1 VISLTAGSTTVP
13 VCLPSADQQR
23 TFARLFA
30 DGGVSELTDPHDA
43 FAGYAHDWPTPL
55 APRWVAPHLGRM
67 HWPIVGASRYAH
79 AVYLLHEADWFAL
92 AAEVETGATVTV
104 SFEDGASAGETARTV
119 GMKFLS
125 AKPLVRLNEGQ
136 PVAADD
142 EAGDAWFVVLVDQR
156 YFAAREAIAGTG
168 EASDG
173 SGSSTAG
180 NGGSARTFFSWSA
193 LFAALGV
200 TVADAVDAAYGT
212 PDRSRWTE
220 ARMRGRS
227 AAVLADVAASLVGSR
242 IVTVPGGSAS
252 LQRPTLARATAL
264 DTSVSTQAD
273 RIVWGGPI
281 EAEASA
287 TECPDTVRAVF
298 RAPSDSR
305 VETLD
310 SAATGYTAWPG
321 NGPMSAALDPAVHET
336 AATKQAVVDQ
346 WADDF
351 CAWRFGMFAVTFAGV
366 PTFPTSGFCWAVTI
380 ESKRDELL
388 TRWERPPVMH
398 GWLGR
403 ASVSAATNDQPAYP
417 TRENGTETNGCDIP
431 TGSGGDA
438 VGLAWYSR
446 YLHLGGVEV
455 QAGQTLNPGQRI
467 GVLMRNPPGT
477 VAHLHHAVTDGG
489 DPFLWP
495 ETDFPIAGVSLP
507 IDDWLGFPVL
517 GARGG
522 LPNPRATRFDATQL
536 AAIEARYRPPVEPN
550 DRWRTFV
557 SSAMHT
563 LYDYYAVDLAFSDST
578 DAQEVAGAPVFAAVG
593 GNDVLTEVMWT
604 GFRGS
609 AGWGVLL
616 RHRLCGAPD
625 AGDEGDG
632 MGALPPNG
640 QWGDGGD
647 FGADPHEIGRG
658 GLLEVVTRVC
668 IGPITAGT
676 LIGRDTEAGNGPMQE
691 ICVDPATL
699 AIINGVLT
707 VTCCDGGGG
716 GITQLTG
723 DVTAGPGSGSQAA
736 TLSSTGVSAGT
747 YTSVTVDVKG
757 RVTAGT
763 NPTTL
768 SGYGITDAQPLDAD
782 LTALAALTGTDTI
795 YYRSAA
801 DTWSAVTIGSGLS
814 FSGGTL
820 ASTVTGTVTS
830 VNLTAPAAGIT
841 VSGGPI
847 TTSGSITLA
856 LADDLAALEALSG
869 TNTIYYRSAAN
880 TWSAVTI
887 GSGLSFSG
895 GTLAATG
902 GTGTVTS
909 VNLTAPAAGITVS
922 GGPVTTSGS
931 ITLALADDLAAL
943 EALSGTNTIY
953 YRSAANTW
961 SAVTIGTGLT
971 FSGGALAPNLRG
983 YIDGLVLSYSS
994 TTAVA
999 VSAGVCADST
1009 NAYLLSLSSFTKT
1022 LQTSG
1027 AWTAGTGNNG
1037 LDTGARANN
1046 TWYHV
1051 YVIASA
1057 TGGSVD
1063 VLFSLSATA
1072 PTMPSGYTL
1081 FRRIGSIKTGAST
1094 IDNNWVQYGD
1104 FFHWLVPVDD
1114 VSALNPGTAAV
1125 TRTLSTP
1132 TGVRT
1137 RALVS
1142 VGFDASATGD
1152 NPSAI
1157 YLSDLNQTDSAPT
1170 VAINTCVGYSP
1181 TVYIAN
1187 IYGRAEIWTNT
1198 SSQIRSRLQLS
1209 ATNTRLRIQ
1218 THGWFDPRGRN
1229 A

>member
-1 VISLTAGSTTVP
+1 MISLTAGSTTVP

-104 SFEDGASAGETARTV
+104 AFEDGASAGETARTV

-200 TVADAVDAAYGT
+200 TVADAVDAAYGA

-287 TECPDTVRAVF
+287 TECPDAVRAVF

-321 NGPMSAALDPAVHET
+321 NGPMGAALDPAVHET
-336 AATKQAVVDQ
+336 TATKQAVVDQ

-431 TGSGGDA
+431 TGSGSGGDA

-495 ETDFPIAGVSLP
+495 ETSFPIAGVSLP

-517 GARGG
+517 GARVG

-557 SSAMHT
+557 SSVMHT

-578 DAQEVAGAPVFAAVG
+578 DAQELAGAPVFAAVG
-593 GNDVLTEVMWT
+593 GRDVLTEVMWT

-625 AGDEGDG
+625 AGDTGDG

-647 FGADPHEIGRG
+647 FGADPHETSRG

-699 AIINGVLT
+699 AIIDGVLT

-716 GITQLTG
+716 GSGITELTG
-723 DVTAGPGSGSQAA
+723 DVTAGPGSGAQAA

-782 LTALAALTGTDTI
+782 LTALAALTGTNTI

-820 ASTVTGTVTS
+820 AATGGSGTVTS

-856 LADDLAALEALSG
+856 LADDLAALEALSTTGLARRTGANAWTLDTSTYLTANQTITLSGDATGSG
-869 TNTIYYRSAAN
+869 TTGIAVTLANSGVSAGTYQSVTVDAKGRVTAGTALNDVGLAPGGRLSASSTLPVSTTDLTPSTLYYLPYVHNQIPLWDGSKWVSSTVADSGVLLLLFGLTTNRPYDVFAYLSAGRVTLEYLAWTDDTTRATDVTLQDGRYCKSGDKTRLYLGTFYATGATTTEDSNRRRLIWNMYNRVPRRLLRQDSTTSWNYTTATWRSANNSTTNRVDVVVGIAGHSVIDLLVQACSSN
-880 TWSAVTI
+880 STASIARRVGI
-887 GSGLSFSG
+887 GVDSTTAPTTDGFAETTADAAGVIVGHTAGVRQATALGYHYYQWLEQSV
-895 GTLAATG
+895 ATG
-902 GTGTVTS
+902 TCTWYGLILTTV
-909 VNLTAPAAGITVS
+909 TVS
-922 GGPVTTSGS
+922 G
-931 ITLALADDLAAL
+931 LY
-943 EALSGTNTIY
+943 GTWQ
-953 YRSAANTW
+953 S
-961 SAVTIGTGLT
+961 
-971 FSGGALAPNLRG
+971 
-983 YIDGLVLSYSS
+983 
-994 TTAVA
+994 
-999 VSAGVCADST
+999 
-1009 NAYLLSLSSFTKT
+1009 
-1022 LQTSG
+1022 
-1027 AWTAGTGNNG
+1027 
-1037 LDTGARANN
+1037 
-1046 TWYHV
+1046 
-1051 YVIASA
+1051 
-1057 TGGSVD
+1057 
-1063 VLFSLSATA
+1063 
-1072 PTMPSGYTL
+1072 
-1081 FRRIGSIKTGAST
+1081 
-1094 IDNNWVQYGD
+1094 
-1104 FFHWLVPVDD
+1104 
-1114 VSALNPGTAAV
+1114 
-1125 TRTLSTP
+1125 
-1132 TGVRT
+1132 
-1137 RALVS
+1137 
-1142 VGFDASATGD
+1142 
-1152 NPSAI
+1152 
-1157 YLSDLNQTDSAPT
+1157 
-1170 VAINTCVGYSP
+1170 
-1181 TVYIAN
+1181 
-1187 IYGRAEIWTNT
+1187 
-1198 SSQIRSRLQLS
+1198 
-1209 ATNTRLRIQ
+1209 
-1218 THGWFDPRGRN
+1218 
-1229 A
+1229 